1 MLFRTIPSLYL
12 IFPSTMFKLVE
23 FFQKRPKDSTILF
36 GRIGFGLL
44 IALILGL
51 NLTTI
56 TLHLPASLQAHETGV
71 LYGLFVFALV
81 PIFMG
86 ATNICLLKR
95 KYLRIVQICFGIVLM
110 LTGNYL
116 IDTKTVTPENTAITA
131 QSGSLDYGAIAQAKS
146 TEKPVNVGFW
156 IALLG
161 ILPLLAGITGK
172 CITSKC
178 LKYGEVIKKIRV

>member
-1 MLFRTIPSLYL
+1 
-12 IFPSTMFKLVE
+12 MFKLVE
-23 FFQKRPKDSTILF
+23 FFQKRPKDKTILF

-51 NLTTI
+51 NLDNI
-56 TLHLPASLQAHETGV
+56 ALNLPTSLQAHETGI
-71 LYGLFVFALV
+71 LYGLFIFAIV
-81 PIFMG
+81 PMFMG
-86 ATNICLLKR
+86 ASNVCILKR
-95 KYLRIVQICFGIVLM
+95 KHLRIMQIFFGIVLM
-110 LTGNYL
+110 VAGNAL
-116 IDTKTVTPENTAITA
+116 IDTKVKAPVNPVMI
-131 QSGSLDYGAIAQAKS
+131 SGSGALDYGEITQAKS

-161 ILPLLAGITGK
+161 IFPILAGITGK

>member
-1 MLFRTIPSLYL
+1 M
-12 IFPSTMFKLVE
+12 
-23 FFQKRPKDSTILF
+23 
-36 GRIGFGLL
+36 L

-51 NLTTI
+51 NLETI
-56 TLHLPASLQAHETGV
+56 ALHLPDTLKAYETGI
-71 LYGLFVFALV
+71 LYGLFIFAVV

-86 ATNICLLKR
+86 ASRLCIAKR
-95 KYLRIVQICFGIVLM
+95 KYIRIMQICFGIVLFVA
-110 LTGNYL
+110 GNWL
-116 IDTKTVTPENTAITA
+116 IDTKAPMTTTPTIST
-131 QSGSLDYGAIAQAKS
+131 QSGSLDYGEIAQAKS
-146 TEKPVNVGFW
+146 TTKPVNVGFW

>member
-1 MLFRTIPSLYL
+1 
-12 IFPSTMFKLVE
+12 MFKLVE

-56 TLHLPASLQAHETGV
+56 SLHLPTSLQAYETGI
-71 LYGLFVFALV
+71 LYGLFIFAIV

-86 ATNICLLKR
+86 VSNICLMKR
-95 KYLRIVQICFGIVLM
+95 KYLRIMQICFGIVLM
-110 LTGNYL
+110 LTGNLL
-116 IDTKTVTPENTAITA
+116 IDTKATAPENSVITT
-131 QSGSLDYGAIAQAKS
+131 QSGSLDYGEIAQAKS
-146 TEKPVNVGFW
+146 TERPVNVGFW
-156 IALLG
+156 IALMG
-161 ILPLLAGITGK
+161 ILPILAGITGK